1 MLKDSLTR
9 IGESRAKEFGRG
21 RNPIEAMRAA
31 FEDGGYDPTFESD
44 GEGLKIRIT
53 NCPYRRVS
61 SEDRIVCTV
70 DRTMIWS
77 LLGEGVEHQVSI
89 AARSNECVY
98 LWAARGSRRLTRW
111 RLTASLNGGLL
122 N

>member
-9 IGESRAKEFGRG
+9 IGESRATEFGRG

-61 SEDRIVCTV
+61 SEDSIVCTV
-70 DRTMIWS
+70 DRTMIWC

-98 LWAARGSRRLTRW
+98 LLGGAGLKKIDTM
-111 RLTASLNGGLL
+111 ASDS
-122 N
+122 